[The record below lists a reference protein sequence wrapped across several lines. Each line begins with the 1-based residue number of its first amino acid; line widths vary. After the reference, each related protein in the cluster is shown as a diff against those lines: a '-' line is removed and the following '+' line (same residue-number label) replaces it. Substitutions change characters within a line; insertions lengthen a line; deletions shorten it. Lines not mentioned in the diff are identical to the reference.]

1 MYARTA
7 ALRQYQNVGV
17 QSEVFEASP
26 HRLIQMLFEGGLSRI
41 AQAKGAM
48 QNQKYQLKGQLIAKA
63 TEILFGLR
71 EALNHEGGG
80 ELAQRLEALYVYM
93 SKRLAEANRTNDERI
108 LDEVAQLL
116 RNIKE
121 GWDGL
126 APV

>member
-7 ALRQYQNVGV
+7 ALRQYQNVGI

-26 HRLIQMLFEGGLSRI
+26 HRLIQMLFDGGLSRI

-48 QNQKYQLKGQLIAKA
+48 QNQKFQLKGQLIGKTINIIA
-63 TEILFGLR
+63 GLR
-71 EALNHEGGG
+71 DALNLETGG

-108 LDEVAQLL
+108 LDEVAGLL

-121 GWDGL
+121 GWDGI

>member
-71 EALNHEGGG
+71 D
-80 ELAQRLEALYVYM
+80 M

-121 GWDGL
+121 GWDGI

>member
-1 MYARTA
+1 
-7 ALRQYQNVGV
+7 
-17 QSEVFEASP
+17 
-26 HRLIQMLFEGGLSRI
+26 
-41 AQAKGAM
+41 M

-121 GWDGL
+121 GWDGI

>member
-108 LDEVAQLL
+108 LDEVAGLL

-121 GWDGL
+121 GWDGI

>member
-121 GWDGL
+121 GWDGI

>member
-1 MYARTA
+1 MYARSA

-26 HRLIQMLFEGGLSRI
+26 HRLIQMLLEGGLSRI

-48 QNQKYQLKGQLIAKA
+48 QNQKYQAKGQLIGKTLNIIA
-63 TEILFGLR
+63 GLR
-71 EALNHEGGG
+71 DALNLDAGG

-121 GWDGL
+121 GWDGI

>member
-17 QSEVFEASP
+17 QSEIFEASP

-108 LDEVAQLL
+108 LDEVAGLL

-121 GWDGL
+121 GWDGI

>member
-1 MYARTA
+1 MYARAT

-26 HRLIQMLFEGGLSRI
+26 HRLIQMLLEGGLSRI

-48 QNQKYQLKGQLIAKA
+48 QNQKFQLKGQLIGKA
-63 TEILFGLR
+63 INIIAGLR
-71 EALNHEGGG
+71 DALNLETGG

-93 SKRLAEANRTNDERI
+93 SKRLAEANRANDERI
-108 LDEVAQLL
+108 LDEVAGLL

-121 GWDGL
+121 GWDGI
-126 APV
+126 API